1 MCTVITEIE
10 LTIKSYAKGL
20 ISESEAVDLV
30 RAAVNVY
37 QRPAAG
43 IPVIDTYGLG
53 PKLDPEAYGL
63 PAKNGW

>member
-1 MCTVITEIE
+1 MSIITEIE
-10 LTIKSYAKGL
+10 LAIKSYAKGL

-30 RAAVNVY
+30 GAAVNVY
-37 QRPAAG
+37 QRRAAG

-63 PAKNGW
+63 PSKNEW